1 MKIERTKL
9 TPGIVVL
16 GAALLFAATA
26 RAHEEHCHKVGE
38 GGRMVDVPEAKSR
51 KACADR
57 GGTWFHHHPH
67 CHKIGDDGKLA
78 EVPEA
83 KTEKACKSLGGQWR
97 DHGHE
102 VLAMP

>member
-1 MKIERTKL
+1 MTKL
-9 TPGIVVL
+9 FPMISVL
-16 GAALLFAATA
+16 SAALLSAAPA
-26 RAHEEHCHKVGE
+26 LAHQQHCHRVGE
-38 GGRMVDVPEAKSR
+38 GGKMVDVPEAKSR

-67 CHKIGDDGKLA
+67 CHKIGDDGRQA

-83 KTEKACKSLGGQWR
+83 ATEKACKGQGGQWR

-102 VLAMP
+102 VLAQP